1 MVKPGR
7 SRSEIAQQARELM
20 CVDLR
25 RSHTIPELAQ
35 ACGTSPTVLK
45 EAFRE
50 EYGLPVYEWFRRRR
64 MIFAAKLLVRTDFPV
79 AEVARAVGY
88 VNSSKFARAFA
99 DCLRMRPHEW
109 RARYRRG

>member
-1 MVKPGR
+1 MGR
-7 SRSEIAQQARELM
+7 SVQSRSQIAQRARELM
-20 CVDLR
+20 CADVR
-25 RSHTIPELAQ
+25 HAHTISELAR
-35 ACGTSPTVLK
+35 ACETSPTVLK

-64 MIFAAKLLVRTDFPV
+64 MICAAKLLVRTDAPV

-88 VNSSKFARAFA
+88 ANPSKFARAFA